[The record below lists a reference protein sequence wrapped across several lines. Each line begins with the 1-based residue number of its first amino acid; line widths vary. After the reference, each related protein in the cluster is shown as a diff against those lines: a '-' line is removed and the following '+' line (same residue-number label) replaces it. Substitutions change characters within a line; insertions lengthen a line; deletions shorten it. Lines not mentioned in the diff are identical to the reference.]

1 MYKNLIFNIFP
12 VRTKYF
18 RKASFTL
25 PHLSQQTF
33 YRNQEK
39 MNTVEKACN
48 YPRIYHAMETKK
60 ICLAHSLDGGTKAVS
75 SFSKVGFHHSKS
87 PITVR
92 NLVLLFLQHLRITI
106 GMKTLLNHQKAY
118 SNFSLIDRIRT
129 NHKTECRNKK
139 GRTYVWS

>member
-1 MYKNLIFNIFP
+1 
-12 VRTKYF
+12 
-18 RKASFTL
+18 
-25 PHLSQQTF
+25 
-33 YRNQEK
+33 

-60 ICLAHSLDGGTKAVS
+60 ICLAHSLDGCTKAVS

-139 GRTYVWS
+139 RTDLRLVIAIRLKDRIRSKVIGSPSRNYFALIYRPK